1 MPSFQLV
8 GIVDDFGIALQFIPE
23 LIEGAQAFLCFIEKR
38 HIAYKVF
45 ITQWIIHV
53 KNRYV
58 IVFQILAPKH
68 IFISIV
74 GKPFIEWVFQ
84 QDASLHDKVGG
95 VKVCIGMSLSLEM
108 ISVLRAGRFE
118 NVS

>member
-8 GIVDDFGIALQFIPE
+8 GIVDDFGISLQLISE

-58 IVFQILAPKH
+58 IVFQILAPKN

-74 GKPFIEWVFQ
+74 RKPFIEWVFQ
-84 QDASLHDKVGG
+84 HDASLHDKVGG
-95 VKVCIGMSLSLEM
+95 VEVGIGVSLSLEM
-108 ISVLRAGRFE
+108 ISVLRAG
-118 NVS
+118 

>member
-38 HIAYKVF
+38 HVADKVF
-45 ITQWIIHV
+45 IPQWIIHV

-58 IVFQILAPKH
+58 VVF
-68 IFISIV
+68 
-74 GKPFIEWVFQ
+74 
-84 QDASLHDKVGG
+84 
-95 VKVCIGMSLSLEM
+95 
-108 ISVLRAGRFE
+108 
-118 NVS
+118 

>member
-58 IVFQILAPKH
+58 IVFQGLATKH

-84 QDASLHDKVGG
+84 HDASLHDKVGG
-95 VKVCIGMSLSLEM
+95 VKVCIGVSLSLEL
-108 ISVLRAGRFE
+108 ISVLRAG
-118 NVS
+118 